1 MLVAFEAPSSRVGR
15 EDIDMIEEAEQIS
28 VKEELLLTGDLCR
41 PFRLWLVTA
50 Q

>member
-15 EDIDMIEEAEQIS
+15 EDIDMVEEAENIS

-41 PFRLWLVTA
+41 PFRLWMLME